1 MLLSGC
7 FLLYRWSWVGKRVT
21 MPTLLWSKAVFWWP
35 PLGNQPSGENWHSRV
50 YVMKSQSLPSK
61 LFNWS
66 ITYRQKKKHKLWIFT
81 NRTYSCNSSAIE
93 EHNIEET
100 PGLLPR
106 SPHRWGWLSWCLPVE
121 SLCLFFFCLFGLV
134 WFAFFELGIERM
146 MCYVLLRLTAVAPR
160 DTGDSPE
167 CTWFCSHCDMVSHM
181 DPLLLTAAPFHYEQ
195 CTKHLNVMI
204 TCFSFWSPKGHDIF
218 LIFTVYSASW
228 SSHSEL
234 RAVHWHNPLSGLS
247 FFSCRFWDLDRGENY
262 VLSPEEKFGFEKGE
276 NINCVSYCKAK
287 GEISWA
293 DIREKENQLQPLLLQ
308 LQNDDG
314 GYSKTGNS
322 NINM

>member
-1 MLLSGC
+1 MSALACVSWKAGIVFPRDTQSQQTDMLLSGC

-21 MPTLLWSKAVFWWP
+21 TPTLLWSKAVFWWP

-121 SLCLFFFCLFGLV
+121 SLCLFFFLFIWFGLV
-134 WFAFFELGIERM
+134 CFFWAWYRENDVLCSLASNCCSSTWYWGFSWVYVVLFSLWHGVTHGPSFTHSCSLSLWTVHKTSKCNDHLLFLLESKGPWHFPDFYSLLCKLVKPLRAEGSPLTQSPQWAFF
-146 MCYVLLRLTAVAPR
+146 
-160 DTGDSPE
+160 
-167 CTWFCSHCDMVSHM
+167 
-181 DPLLLTAAPFHYEQ
+181 LLL
-195 CTKHLNVMI
+195 
-204 TCFSFWSPKGHDIF
+204 
-218 LIFTVYSASW
+218 
-228 SSHSEL
+228 
-234 RAVHWHNPLSGLS
+234 
-247 FFSCRFWDLDRGENY
+247 
-262 VLSPEEKFGFEKGE
+262 
-276 NINCVSYCKAK
+276 
-287 GEISWA
+287 
-293 DIREKENQLQPLLLQ
+293 
-308 LQNDDG
+308 
-314 GYSKTGNS
+314 
-322 NINM
+322 